1 MRRSQKAF
9 MQRYTEA
16 LADAEVLADASYR
29 LSEDL
34 NPVSSVEDVL
44 ILAYACGYRAINELF
59 GASEALDIDRMR
71 ELLDMQYDG
80 IGFRQRVQEYVD
92 DADSASL
99 ERVVLTEFHR
109 MFNAGANDCAMQ
121 VSQETGRAMKKT
133 WVTMKDDKV
142 RDTHIYLQSMTV
154 NADEDFYT
162 YDGDHAPYPGG
173 FMSAENNVRCRCTV
187 MYSFA

>member
-44 ILAYACGYRAINELF
+44 ILAYAYGYRAINELF

-80 IGFRQRVQEYVD
+80 VGFRQRVQEYVD

-109 MFNAGANDCAMQ
+109 MFNAGASDCAAQ

-133 WVTMKDDKV
+133 WVTMKDDRV
-142 RDTHIYLQSMTV
+142 RDTHVYLQSMTV

-173 FMSAENNVRCRCTV
+173 FMSAENNCNCRCTV
-187 MYSFA
+187 MYSFS